1 MTTRIFVVDD
11 DKHYARLL
19 SYRLDKPKDH
29 EVTVYHSGEDAL
41 DALDAV
47 RPDLVF
53 LDIMMPGIGGME
65 TLRRLQLLAPDLP
78 VVMISAQGTADV
90 AVEAMK
96 GGATDY
102 ITKGQD
108 DLVKL
113 DVVVDRLKQRVKL
126 AREVEQLRAEVAQKY
141 GMEEIV
147 GDSPAMERVYQ
158 LIQKTLRGNLTVAI
172 EGESGTGKELVARAI
187 HFNSDPPPGEPE
199 VGPFVVVNCAAIP
212 KELMESE
219 FFGHEKGSF
228 TGAHARHIGKFE
240 QADGGTL
247 FLDEVG
253 ELDLGLQAKLLR
265 ALQTREVTRVGGSG
279 AIKFECRVISATNK
293 SVLDMVRE
301 GTFREDLYY
310 RLFQFPIALPPLRN
324 RGNDVLLLAQGFLE
338 DYLAA
343 HPKFKGKR
351 LSPDAVRAIVDYPW
365 PGNVRELKSTVERAV
380 LIADADEIAEADLL
394 IGTTVI
400 SPWAERTA
408 PQPAPEPQGDGQAH
422 AGDGHPAAP
431 PEPTA
436 PAPRPAPTSWDDL
449 PPLGGTAAPL
459 ATAPASADA
468 AQPSAPAGIAALG
481 SDDDIVPLED
491 LKRKAVER
499 AFEVCDGNAE
509 RAASELGIGR
519 ATMYRLLKKYDIS
532 TE

>member
-1 MTTRIFVVDD
+1 MTTRLFVVDD

-29 EVTVYHSGEDAL
+29 EVSVFHCGEDAL
-41 DALDAV
+41 DALEAEQ
-47 RPDLVF
+47 PDIVF

-65 TLRRLQLLAPDLP
+65 TLRRLRLLAPDLP

-113 DVVVDRLKQRVKL
+113 DVVVTRLKDSVRL
-126 AREVEQLRAEVAQKY
+126 SREVEQLRAEVAQKY
-141 GMEEIV
+141 GMDEIV
-147 GDSPAMERVYQ
+147 GDSPAMERVYR
-158 LIQKTLRGNLTVAI
+158 LVRKTLRGNLTVAI

-187 HFNSDPPPGEPE
+187 HFNSDPLPGKPE
-199 VGPFVVVNCAAIP
+199 TGPFVVVNCAAIP

-265 ALQTREVTRVGGSG
+265 ALQTREVTRVGGDKTIS
-279 AIKFECRVISATNK
+279 FECRVISATNR
-293 SVLDMVRE
+293 SVLDMVRA

-310 RLFQFPIALPPLRN
+310 RLFQFPVALPPLRA

-338 DYLAA
+338 DYLEA
-343 HPKFKGKR
+343 HPQFKGKR
-351 LSPDAVRAIVDYPW
+351 LGADAVRTVLEYAW
-365 PGNVRELKSTVERAV
+365 PGNVRELKSTIERAI
-380 LIADADEIAEADLL
+380 LIADADEITVDDLL
-394 IGTTVI
+394 LNGPNAIR
-400 SPWAERTA
+400 PWAERT
-408 PQPAPEPQGDGQAH
+408 D
-422 AGDGHPAAP
+422 
-431 PEPTA
+431 A
-436 PAPRPAPTSWDDL
+436 PAPSVSGDSVDRELSPPVPSPRPASWDDL
-449 PPLGGTAAPL
+449 PPLAVDRGSSSRSGRGESPSRTGPQL
-459 ATAPASADA
+459 SADESGTTA
-468 AQPSAPAGIAALG
+468 LAPS
-481 SDDDIVPLED
+481 DEVVPLDE
-491 LKRKAVER
+491 LKRRAVER
-499 AFEVCDGNAE
+499 AFEICERNVE